1 MGGPGFVAHT
11 PQPKPLASDPFMILN
26 FLQDDMNILQ
36 LKKFEDLWV
45 YGIQT
50 TNYLR
55 IIFQERKIS

>member
-1 MGGPGFVAHT
+1 MGCPGFVAHT

-50 TNYLR
+50 TN
-55 IIFQERKIS
+55 